1 LSRSVTPWTAGRAED
16 ARHGRRA
23 FFSEEQIDVKSAKA
37 ESLRL
42 RLDRSAAARSII
54 KQFYIY
60 VVLVLI
66 VLIFSVM
73 KLGET
78 SLFGRGSFLSP
89 DSIINLLRSAVPILT
104 LSGAFTLLMISG
116 YIDLSVGSAMS
127 LTAVVFSLMIFNG
140 FSFLPAFVITLI
152 LGIAMGSLNG
162 CLVMR
167 LRITPVIATLV
178 TLNLFKGIA
187 LLIVPDGLSAIKGSA
202 AKAMPGWINDFAR
215 KEVFLGLPWAFFI
228 AMLVIVALVIVQRKT
243 ILGKYATAIGGNRI
257 AAELSGINA
266 VKIVWLLYI
275 IVGFF
280 AALAG
285 IARASYM
292 SLGDPLSGD
301 GMEVNCIIAV
311 LLGGTAFSG
320 GEGSVAKTVVG
331 ALIIICVT
339 TGLMTVIPAYWQTV
353 AKGSVLLAAV
363 VLNHLLVRGNVKA

>member
-1 LSRSVTPWTAGRAED
+1 M
-16 ARHGRRA
+16 
-23 FFSEEQIDVKSAKA
+23 KSMKA

-42 RLDRSAAARSII
+42 RLDRSAAMRSIV

-60 VVLVLI
+60 VVLLLI

-89 DSIINLLRSAVPILT
+89 DSIINLLRSAVPILM

-127 LTAVVFSLMIFNG
+127 LSAVVFSLMILNG
-140 FSFLPAFVITLI
+140 FSFLPALVITLI
-152 LGIAMGSLNG
+152 LGIAMGYLNG
-162 CLVMR
+162 ALVMK

-202 AKAMPGWINDFAR
+202 AKAMPGWINDFGR
-215 KEVFLGLPWAFFI
+215 KDVLLGLPAAFY
-228 AMLVIVALVIVQRKT
+228 VALVVIALLILVQRKT
-243 ILGKYATAIGGNRI
+243 ILGKYAAAMGGNRI
-257 AAELSGINA
+257 AAELSGIN
-266 VKIVWLLYI
+266 VLKMGWLLYI

-285 IARASYM
+285 MARASYM

-301 GMEVNCIIAV
+301 GMELDCIIAV

-320 GEGSVAKTVVG
+320 GEGSVAKTMIG
-331 ALIIICVT
+331 ALIIMCVT

-353 AKGSVLLAAV
+353 AKGSVLVAAV
-363 VLNHLLVRGNVKA
+363 VLNHLLVREARS